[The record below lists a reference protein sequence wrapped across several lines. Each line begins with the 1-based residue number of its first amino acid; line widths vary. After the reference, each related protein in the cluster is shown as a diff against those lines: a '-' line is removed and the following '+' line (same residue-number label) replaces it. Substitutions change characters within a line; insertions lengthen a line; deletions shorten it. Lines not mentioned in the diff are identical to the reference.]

1 MLRVEAFHI
10 WRANKMYV
18 NFQILNILIK
28 CSFTGECSNSGIFT
42 LPTLKL
48 RLTIH
53 SISLEYYVIYN
64 YNIKLG
70 WPATANYTNE
80 NSLTQKPHCLFVP
93 HELSQ
98 QTIFSEITITHLYA
112 WQLRARKTRYQ
123 PRLQAC
129 IKQSISITMPRDE
142 KNIYENF
149 GANELLSRW
158 GGIPKLNKLWPR
170 ARSGN
175 PLGRRPLPDPAN
187 SIFSPSRSLR
197 DVLIG

>member
-42 LPTLKL
+42 LPTWKL

-112 WQLRARKTRYQ
+112 WQLHARKTCYQ

-142 KNIYENF
+142 KN
-149 GANELLSRW
+149 
-158 GGIPKLNKLWPR
+158 
-170 ARSGN
+170 ARTHTYIWEFRGKW
-175 PLGRRPLPDPAN
+175 A
-187 SIFSPSRSLR
+187 SLEVR
-197 DVLIG
+197 GHPEAE